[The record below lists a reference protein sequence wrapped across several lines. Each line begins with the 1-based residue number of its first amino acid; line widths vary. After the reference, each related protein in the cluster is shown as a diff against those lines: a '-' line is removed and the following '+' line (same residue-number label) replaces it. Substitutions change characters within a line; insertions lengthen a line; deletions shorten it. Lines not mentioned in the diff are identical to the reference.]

1 MNTSTETGGRGGEG
15 DNFLKRGKFSG
26 VPSGEE
32 TASCRKSGVI

>member
-1 MNTSTETGGRGGEG
+1 MNTSTETGGRGGG

-32 TASCRKSGVI
+32 TASCHKSGVI